1 MLHVFCSV
9 RYIYRVRDMSGM
21 AMKSKSWHWVLALAV
36 ATVPLLAGDVSAQP
50 GDSTYRAPKTP
61 DGNPDLN
68 GIWQAIGSAHWD
80 IEPHTARMGPVVELG
95 AIGAIP
101 AGLGV
106 VEGGEIPYHPEA
118 LATRNDN
125 RDNWLERDPAVKCY
139 MPGIPRATYM
149 PLSLIHI

>member
-1 MLHVFCSV
+1 
-9 RYIYRVRDMSGM
+9 M
-21 AMKSKSWHWVLALAV
+21 AMKSKPWYLVFALVV
-36 ATVPLLAGDVSAQP
+36 ATVSILAGGASAQP
-50 GDSTYRAPKTP
+50 SDTAYRVPQTP

-95 AIGAIP
+95 AVGAIP

-125 RDNWLERDPAVKCY
+125 
-139 MPGIPRATYM
+139 
-149 PLSLIHI
+149 LSLIHI